1 LKDQFINASNK
12 NPVLK
17 SIGYDIMSE
26 EENDKFIE
34 HVLTLLNP
42 LDDALNKIILSKN
55 VRTIYFA
62 LADSRERLIQ
72 FLGKKKVNELVPV
85 LLQMNLWLN
94 KLTRV
99 EQNKNLG
106 FKDIKTIIPQVLKW
120 RKIVRSVIIDLSH

>member
-1 LKDQFINASNK
+1 
-12 NPVLK
+12 
-17 SIGYDIMSE
+17 MSE